1 MTTTAKITGKI
12 PGKIAG
18 ALALGLGLTLAA
30 CNSSSSVS
38 NRSLN
43 SVNQPVVART
53 SYTLDVATGYE
64 GLAISE
70 QQRLA
75 GWFEAMGLRYGD
87 RVSVEDPLATG
98 ATRETVA
105 RIASRHGIL
114 VSDGAPVT
122 QGYLQPG
129 TARVVITR
137 STATVPGCPDWSK
150 SHDANYANA
159 TSPGYG
165 CSVNGNLAAMVANPE
180 DLLAGQ
186 AGTGETVIMSS
197 TKAIKTFRD
206 KANTG
211 AGDLKAVGSSG
222 GK

>member
-1 MTTTAKITGKI
+1 MTIRRNLAT
-12 PGKIAG
+12 
-18 ALALGLGLTLAA
+18 ALAVTLGLTLAG
-30 CNSSSSVS
+30 CNSPSSVS

-53 SYTLDVATGYE
+53 SYTLDLSTGYD
-64 GLAISE
+64 GLPIPE

-75 GWFEAMGLRYGD
+75 GWFEAMDLRYGD
-87 RVSVEDPLATG
+87 RVSIEDPISGG
-98 ATRETVA
+98 ATRAAVA
-105 RIASRHGIL
+105 AIAARHGIL
-114 VSDGAPVT
+114 LAEGAPVT
-122 QGYLQPG
+122 QGFLQPG

-137 STATVPGCPDWSK
+137 STASVPGCPDWSK
-150 SHDANYANA
+150 TQDANYANA

-180 DLLAGQ
+180 DLLQGQ

-197 TKAIKTFRD
+197 TKAIETYRE

-211 AGDLKAVGSSG
+211 AGELKAPSTGG